1 MTDAMAPREQ
11 VRERLLAA
19 LRDLD
24 DSVSVDDVLAALT
37 EALMTAVVKSA
48 PSQAD
53 AAVAIDDISR
63 WLRQALPG
71 AWQIRERHRR
81 PR

>member
-1 MTDAMAPREQ
+1 MTDAMTPREQ
-11 VRERLLAA
+11 VRERLRAA

-37 EALMTAVVKSA
+37 EALMTAVVETA

-53 AAVAIDDISR
+53 AAVAIDEISR

-81 PR
+81 PQ